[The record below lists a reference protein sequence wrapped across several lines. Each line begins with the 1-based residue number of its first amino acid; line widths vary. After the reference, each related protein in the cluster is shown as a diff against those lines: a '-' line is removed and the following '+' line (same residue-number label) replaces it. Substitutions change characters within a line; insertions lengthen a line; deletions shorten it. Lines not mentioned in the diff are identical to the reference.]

1 MAASKKQANEL
12 SKAEKRKAEVNRL
25 FAKMYE
31 DWAAGR
37 ITEYNFNML
46 SQKYQTEQQAL
57 TEQIVA
63 LQAQLTAQ
71 EQSTA
76 DAEKWVKLIRQY
88 IPRNILLRYSQQG
101 DRILEDKQHEIQ
113 FPAYSA
119 RVFVRVQ
126 EVR

>member
-1 MAASKKQANEL
+1 
-12 SKAEKRKAEVNRL
+12 
-25 FAKMYE
+25 
-31 DWAAGR
+31 
-37 ITEYNFNML
+37 ML